1 MKVIGL
7 RNKTMRTSQTK
18 LLALS
23 GWVYSL
29 VYGLVLVGG
38 FPYAA
43 YRLEQLVHLKMLPS
57 ALMLKVPALFLI
69 IGGLVISGACM
80 APFSRRGHGTPACFS
95 PAQELMAQGIYR
107 YSRNPMIL
115 GNVVT
120 VLGLGLFFHS
130 VFILLYGMVLA
141 LAFHFYFVLVEEP
154 QLELRFGDAYR
165 QYAQH
170 VHRWVPRIRTRW
182 HEKVKK

>member
-7 RNKTMRTSQTK
+7 RNKTIKTSQTK
-18 LLALS
+18 LLTLS

-29 VYGLVLVGG
+29 VYELVLIGG

-43 YRLEQLVHLKMLPS
+43 YRLEQLVHLKTLPS
-57 ALMLKVPALFLI
+57 ALMLKVPGLLLI

-80 APFSRRGHGTPACFS
+80 APFSRRGQGTPACFR
-95 PAQELMAQGIYR
+95 PPQELMAQGIYR

-130 VFILLYGMVLA
+130 VFILLYAMVLA
-141 LAFHFYFVLVEEP
+141 LGFHLYFVLVEEP
-154 QLELRFGDAYR
+154 RLELRFGDAYR

-170 VHRWVPRIRTRW
+170 VHRWVPGIKTRW
-182 HEKVKK
+182 HEKGRK